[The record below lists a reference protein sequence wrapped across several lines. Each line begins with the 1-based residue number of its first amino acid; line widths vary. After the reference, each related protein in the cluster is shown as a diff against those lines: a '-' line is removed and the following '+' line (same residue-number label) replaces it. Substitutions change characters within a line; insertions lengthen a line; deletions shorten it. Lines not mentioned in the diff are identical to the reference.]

1 MMCFQMLCDTIKN
14 KTTFGEMGENMKII
28 RKGNPKQIECVK
40 CGSVLEYEIKDI
52 HKQQVTMN
60 EYGDYITCP
69 VCENEIK
76 VD

>member
-1 MMCFQMLCDTIKN
+1 MCFQILCDTIRN
-14 KTTFGEMGENMKII
+14 KRNLIQIGENMKII
-28 RKGNPKQIECVK
+28 RRGNPKQTECSK
-40 CGSVLEYEIKDI
+40 CGSVLEYEVKDV

-60 EYGDYITCP
+60 EYGNYVTCP

>member
-1 MMCFQMLCDTIKN
+1 MIQI
-14 KTTFGEMGENMKII
+14 GENMKII
-28 RKGNPKQIECVK
+28 RRGNPKQTECSK
-40 CGSVLEYEIKDI
+40 CGSVLEYEVKDV

-60 EYGDYITCP
+60 EYGNYVTCP

>member
-1 MMCFQMLCDTIKN
+1 MYIHILCDTINN
-14 KTTFGEMGENMKII
+14 KLTFCETGENMKII
-28 RKGNPKQIECVK
+28 RKGNPKQTECNK
-40 CGSVLEYEIKDI
+40 CGSILEYEVKDI

-60 EYGDYITCP
+60 EYGNYVTCP